1 MQALDNLYQP
11 NKPSMN
17 AEDAEIERPNV
28 NSPLGKVQSSF
39 APNATIDRTEARS
52 VGGDSADLS
61 SEPRCQSVGEIQ
73 ILRET
78 TFRTSWSRIK
88 KKGKGRELVKE

>member
-1 MQALDNLYQP
+1 
-11 NKPSMN
+11 MN
-17 AEDAEIERPNV
+17 AEDAVKERLSF
-28 NSPLGKVQSSF
+28 NSPLGKVQSSS
-39 APNATIDRTEARS
+39 ALNATIDRAEAQS

-78 TFRTSWSRIK
+78 MFRTSC
-88 KKGKGRELVKE
+88 REQEEENERKW

>member
-11 NKPSMN
+11 NRPSMS
-17 AEDAEIERPNV
+17 AEDAVKERLSF

-39 APNATIDRTEARS
+39 ALNATIDRTEARS

-61 SEPRCQSVGEIQ
+61 SEPRCQSIGEIQ
-73 ILRET
+73 ILHET
-78 TFRTSWSRIK
+78 TFRTSWSRNK
-88 KKGKGRELVKE
+88 KKEKGRELVK